1 MQKGKFNNIIFYSL
15 HFFVILFFGQI
26 RIRTCCRWCNVMGD
40 NMFWSL
46 PHYLVVR
53 KIVARTK
60 LYEKVE
66 IARKCYL
73 ISILICQSIFSVGN
87 RHIGVWESLQ
97 HKAKGCRSEAERG
110 SNSAEPCRN
119 EREGIREGSEWTE
132 DTAHKSPDTG
142 KQFISLFV
150 IERVP
155 WF

>member
-1 MQKGKFNNIIFYSL
+1 MTNPDIDISFEDDIPGGNVFY
-15 HFFVILFFGQI
+15 FV
-26 RIRTCCRWCNVMGD
+26 
-40 NMFWSL
+40 
-46 PHYLVVR
+46 YLYL
-53 KIVARTK
+53 VARTK

-150 IERVP
+150 FIIERVP